1 MRREPNPQLC
11 CPLLLHGQW
20 IHILNG
26 KEKYI
31 VGIPSGL
38 NGKPMDALNGK
49 SYQIGIP
56 SGLKEWFHTGMPKL
70 AIDKADRPVA
80 FAMDENSGK

>member
-1 MRREPNPQLC
+1 MVDM
-11 CPLLLHGQW
+11 
-20 IHILNG
+20 
-26 KEKYI
+26 

-38 NGKPMDALNGK
+38 NGKLTDQLNGK
-49 SYQIGIP
+49 PGQIGTP
-56 SGLKEWFHTGMPKL
+56 SGLKELFHTGMPKL